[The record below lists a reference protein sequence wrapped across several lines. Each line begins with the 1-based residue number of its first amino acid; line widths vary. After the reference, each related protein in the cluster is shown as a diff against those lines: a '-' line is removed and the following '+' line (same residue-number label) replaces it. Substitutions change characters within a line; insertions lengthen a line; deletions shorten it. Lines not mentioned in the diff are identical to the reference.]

1 MKKTTQN
8 LWDTSKAVLSG
19 KFIVIHIIHS
29 DTQAIFKKQGKSHIN
44 WGWCPRQGYPRVFL
58 PIPMSLTTSPDKK
71 IFPGF
76 W

>member
-29 DTQAIFKKQGKSHIN
+29 DTQAIFKKQGKVSNKHPN
-44 WGWCPRQGYPRVFL
+44 L
-58 PIPMSLTTSPDKK
+58 PAKNL
-71 IFPGF
+71 
-76 W
+76 